1 MKYYL
6 FFVLCILILITASVS
21 AQELLIYTENNPPA
35 SYLVKDKPEGAA
47 VNIVRKI
54 LHHLGQ
60 TDTIELV
67 PWARGYNLA
76 LKRPNVALFSTT
88 RSPEREKLFKWV
100 GPLYSHTWVFF
111 KKRGNPIRIVTL
123 DDAKKVDRIGTYRED
138 AKKQF
143 LEKNGFTNL
152 VETSNNTTNVLHLI
166 KGNID
171 LWISSDFSMPY
182 IASQAG
188 VNSQEIEKAFTIKSV
203 DNYIVFSI
211 QTPDNIVEAWQ
222 QALDHI
228 KKDKTLIIPNMN

>member
-1 MKYYL
+1 MKFYL
-6 FFVLCILILITASVS
+6 FFIPFLLITASVS
-21 AQELLIYTENNPPA
+21 AQGLLIYTENNPPA
-35 SYLVKDKPEGAA
+35 SYMVNDRLEGNA

-60 TDTIELV
+60 SDTIELV

-76 LKRPNVALFSTT
+76 LKKPNVALFSTT
-88 RSPEREKLFKWV
+88 RLPEREKLFKWV
-100 GPLYSHTWVFF
+100 GPLYTQTWVLY
-111 KKRGNPIRIVTL
+111 KKKGNPIRIASL
-123 DDAKKVDRIGTYRED
+123 EDAKKVERIGTYRED

-143 LEKNGFTNL
+143 LEQNGFTNL
-152 VETSNNTTNVLHLI
+152 VETSDNTTNVLHLI

-171 LWISSDFSMPY
+171 LWISSDYSMPY

-188 VNSQEIEKAFTIKSV
+188 VDSQKIEKAYTIKSV

-211 QTPDNIVEAWQ
+211 QTPDSIIEAWQ

-228 KKDKTLIIPNMN
+228 QKNKTSSISDTN

>member
-1 MKYYL
+1 MKFYL
-6 FFVLCILILITASVS
+6 LFIPFLLISAAVS

-35 SYLVKDKPEGAA
+35 SYMVNDRLEGDA
-47 VNIVRKI
+47 VNIVRRI

-60 TDTIELV
+60 PDTIELV

-76 LKRPNVALFSTT
+76 LKKPNVALFSTT
-88 RSPEREKLFKWV
+88 RLPEREKQFKWV
-100 GPLYSHTWVFF
+100 GPLYTQTWVLY
-111 KKRGNPIRIVTL
+111 KKKGNPIRIVSL
-123 DDAKKVDRIGTYRED
+123 EDAKKVERIGTYRED
-138 AKKQF
+138 GKKLF

-152 VETSNNTTNVLHLI
+152 VDSSNNTTNVLHLI

-171 LWISSDFSMPY
+171 LWISSDYSMPY

-188 VNSQEIEKAFTIKSV
+188 VDSQQIEKAYTIKSV

-211 QTPDNIVEAWQ
+211 QTPDSIIEAWQ

-228 KKDKTLIIPNMN
+228 KKDKTSSIPDTN